1 MRILVAGAG
10 ATGGYFGARL
20 AQAGRDVTFL
30 VRPRRADQLRR
41 GGLRIV
47 SPHGDLRLAP
57 RLLVTGETAG
67 PFDVVIL
74 AVKAYALDQ
83 ALNDLDPTI
92 GPNTMVVPLLN
103 GMRHIDLL
111 IERYGEAPVLGG
123 VCIVA
128 TTLDP
133 QGRIVQLADTQELV
147 YGERN
152 GVISARGQA
161 LDAAMRDAGF
171 NARLSETIIQEMWEK
186 WVMLATAGGITCLLR
201 GSIGEI
207 EAVPGGA
214 ALALGFLAETTS
226 VAAASGYAPR
236 TVFTARARGILTA
249 KGSSFAPSMYRDMQ
263 GNALVEVDQI
273 LGDMLFRA
281 RGLNLATPLLEA
293 AVAQL
298 QVYQNRILATVSDT
312 PALPASRQ
320 K

>member
-30 VRPRRADQLRR
+30 VRPKRADQLRR
-41 GGLRIV
+41 DGLRIV
-47 SPHGDLRLAP
+47 SPHGDLTLVP

-161 LDAAMRDAGF
+161 LDAAMRDGGF
-171 NARLSETIIQEMWEK
+171 NARISETIIQEMWEK

-201 GSIGEI
+201 GSVGEI

-236 TVFTARARGILTA
+236 AVFG
-249 KGSSFAPSMYRDMQ
+249 
-263 GNALVEVDQI
+263 
-273 LGDMLFRA
+273 
-281 RGLNLATPLLEA
+281 GLRP
-293 AVAQL
+293 
-298 QVYQNRILATVSDT
+298 NRRNCSLS
-312 PALPASRQ
+312 L
-320 K
+320 